1 MKCNLTSNLHQIYSS
16 ILQNYHNPCIF
27 DLKTCF
33 VFKQHFFS
41 KHMVLSKNMSLFQKY
56 PKIWSNHCIFSDN
69 IKHILPGRDFSF
81 LCQGNWWLE
90 SPQSCNTIGTIISI
104 RYIWNLQRPKWL
116 INCGLD
122 CMIFLQNRFGKTPLV
137 IHWLWGG
144 TIFFSNFKGWRTQYI
159 GKIWM

>member
-1 MKCNLTSNLHQIYSS
+1 MFGANLHPMKCNLTSNLHQIYSS

-33 VFKQHFFS
+33 VFKQLFFQNTWFFQ
-41 KHMVLSKNMSLFQKY
+41 KICPCSKNIQK
-56 PKIWSNHCIFSDN
+56 KSNHCIFSDN

-116 INCGLD
+116 INCGFD
-122 CMIFLQNRFGKTPLV
+122 CMIFC
-137 IHWLWGG
+137 
-144 TIFFSNFKGWRTQYI
+144 
-159 GKIWM
+159 KIDSERLL

>member
-1 MKCNLTSNLHQIYSS
+1 MQIYTPWSVTLHQIYTKFT
-16 ILQNYHNPCIF
+16 LQY
-27 DLKTCF
+27 
-33 VFKQHFFS
+33 FKITTTHAFLIW
-41 KHMVLSKNMSLFQKY
+41 KHVLFLNTKNIQK
-56 PKIWSNHCIFSDN
+56 KSNHCIFSDN

>member
-1 MKCNLTSNLHQIYSS
+1 MKCKYIKLTPNLDFNTSKLPQPMHFWFENMIEMLNMVY
-16 ILQNYHNPCIF
+16 F
-27 DLKTCF
+27 KTHGS
-33 VFKQHFFS
+33 FK
-41 KHMVLSKNMSLFQKY
+41 KYVLV

-122 CMIFLQNRFGKTPLV
+122 CMIFC
-137 IHWLWGG
+137 
-144 TIFFSNFKGWRTQYI
+144 
-159 GKIWM
+159 KIDSERLL